1 MATTKMDAALNILK
15 GVEVDDTEQVHT
27 SYIHI
32 QTLTL
37 IPLHCMAKRKEKIV
51 SMIKVSSISRPSY
64 VYLQSNKYNGGYK

>member
-32 QTLTL
+32 QTLTHSYL
-37 IPLHCMAKRKEKIV
+37 YTVWQKERNRLV
-51 SMIKVSSISRPSY
+51 
-64 VYLQSNKYNGGYK
+64 Q